1 MLKALSLLEVTCKFG
16 DDSCPFPAPGAEI
29 FFFPPI
35 TSFAGPDGS
44 LWEFNKPVLFAGI
57 AALVVII
64 FFLTAFARPKLVP
77 RGMQNLGE
85 VIYIFFKNHF
95 AKDVIG
101 QGGEKYIPLLM
112 SLFSFIWIM
121 NLFSIIPGIQF
132 PITSRFAFPLILSL
146 IVYFT
151 FIGVGIKSQGVG
163 AYFKGVAFPDV
174 QPRAILVLLTP
185 LEILST
191 FIIRPATLAIRLFA
205 NMFAG
210 HLLLVIFSV
219 SAWYLLNLTNFVG
232 VVSIVGYVG
241 SIASFIMTIVLT
253 AFEMFIQLLQ
263 AYIFTLLTAMFI
275 AEAQSAH
282 H

>member
-1 MLKALSLLEVTCKFG
+1 MLKALAMLEVTCKFG

-29 FFFPPI
+29 FFFPPMA
-35 TSFAGPDGS
+35 SFTGPAGS
-44 LWEFNKPVLFAGI
+44 TWEFNKPVLFASI
-57 AALVVII
+57 AALIVII

-77 RGMQNLGE
+77 RGMQNIGE
-85 VIYIFFKNHF
+85 VVYLFFKNHF
-95 AKDVIG
+95 AKDIIG
-101 QGGEKYIPLLM
+101 HGGEKYIPLLM

-132 PITSRFAFPLILSL
+132 PITSRFAFPLVLSL

-151 FIGVGIKSQGVG
+151 FIGVGIKSQGAG
-163 AYFKGVAFPDV
+163 AYFKGIAFPDV
-174 QPRAILVLLTP
+174 QPRAILILLTP
-185 LEILST
+185 LELLST

-219 SAWYLLNLTNFVG
+219 STWYLLNLTNFVG
-232 VVSIVGYVG
+232 AVSIIGYFG
-241 SIASFIMTIVLT
+241 SAMAFLVTIVLT
-253 AFEMFIQLLQ
+253 FFEMFIQLLQ